1 MSTYPLLITLLPC
14 HRCDARLE
22 PLNPIGRR
30 PRYAM
35 KQSFRACAIASILEK
50 FSYSDLL

>member
-1 MSTYPLLITLLPC
+1 MLPC
-14 HRCDARLE
+14 HRCDALLE
-22 PLNPIGRR
+22 PLKAIGRR

-50 FSYSDLL
+50 FSYSLIL